1 MEDKKNLIREIEKLL
16 PDATWDELIFVFY
29 FLLRK

>member
-1 MEDKKNLIREIEKLL
+1 MKGKKVIEEEIKKLL

-29 FLLRK
+29 FLLR

>member
-1 MEDKKNLIREIEKLL
+1 MKDKKVIEEEIKKLL

-29 FLLRK
+29 FLLR